1 MFIKGMKERY
11 LNQFESEI
19 LNSWQQYSIRC
30 VLQHE
35 IINNVTMATYLVPD
49 LPDVKGFSGTFWHF
63 ILIFLSDVSFSRSR
77 KNINVLGRLF
87 GLV

>member
-11 LNQFESEI
+11 LNQFVSEI
-19 LNSWQQYSIRC
+19 LNSWQQYSTRC
-30 VLQHE
+30 VLQYE
-35 IINNVTMATYLVPD
+35 IINNVTMATYWVPD
-49 LPDVKGFSGTFWHF
+49 LPDVKGFSGTFWHS

-77 KNINVLGRLF
+77 KDINVLGRLL